1 MRMNK
6 RFWKSALA
14 GLACVVGLAQLGVA
28 AANEPVKGGRLNL
41 VVQPEPPLLNL
52 GVNKLGPT
60 SFVGGKIYE
69 GLITLSPDL
78 KPLPRLAESWTVS
91 PDSTTYVFNLR
102 KDVTWH
108 DGKPFTADDVIFSF
122 TKFLPATT
130 PRTGMVLGLTESIT
144 ALDSHTV
151 EFKFKKPFPALMMV
165 LEATGGTIMPAHLY
179 EGVED
184 FRTAPANNTIVGTG
198 PFKVKEWRKGSYI
211 HLVRND
217 NYWEA
222 GKPHLDEIYFHV
234 IPDANSRSMAFES
247 GRIDAIRTGDVENFE
262 ILRLAENPSVE
273 LTKAGWEYYD
283 PIAYLHINMR
293 NKPMDDVR
301 FRQALA
307 HAIDRNF
314 IIETIFNGFGR
325 KINGAFSNDSPF
337 KDTSVETEFAFDPAK
352 ARALL
357 DEMGLKPDA
366 NGVRAELRLLPLP
379 YGETWQRLAEFVREQ
394 LQDVGIKTQLV
405 ATDVPGWF
413 QRITK
418 GDFDLA
424 FNYVYQLG
432 DPAILMSQTYMS
444 EFQFNGSTASNLGG
458 YENAE
463 LDEKF
468 RQAQSEGDSEK
479 RRALYSEIQK
489 TLSHDVPILWLHQMV
504 MPTLYHKRV
513 QNLVTTGMGMNENFA
528 DVWLKR

>member
-91 PDSTTYVFNLR
+91 PDSTTYVFKLR

-108 DGKPFTADDVIFSF
+108 DGKPFPADDVIFSF

-144 ALDSHTV
+144 ALDSPTV

-222 GKPHLDEIYFHV
+222 G
-234 IPDANSRSMAFES
+234 
-247 GRIDAIRTGDVENFE
+247 
-262 ILRLAENPSVE
+262 
-273 LTKAGWEYYD
+273 
-283 PIAYLHINMR
+283 
-293 NKPMDDVR
+293 
-301 FRQALA
+301 
-307 HAIDRNF
+307 
-314 IIETIFNGFGR
+314 
-325 KINGAFSNDSPF
+325 
-337 KDTSVETEFAFDPAK
+337 
-352 ARALL
+352 
-357 DEMGLKPDA
+357 
-366 NGVRAELRLLPLP
+366 
-379 YGETWQRLAEFVREQ
+379 
-394 LQDVGIKTQLV
+394 
-405 ATDVPGWF
+405 
-413 QRITK
+413 
-418 GDFDLA
+418 
-424 FNYVYQLG
+424 
-432 DPAILMSQTYMS
+432 
-444 EFQFNGSTASNLGG
+444 
-458 YENAE
+458 
-463 LDEKF
+463 
-468 RQAQSEGDSEK
+468 
-479 RRALYSEIQK
+479 
-489 TLSHDVPILWLHQMV
+489 
-504 MPTLYHKRV
+504 
-513 QNLVTTGMGMNENFA
+513 
-528 DVWLKR
+528 